1 MKKLI
6 FIALMGIALWCGRAF
21 VPGGSYLTRL
31 QLLSGTSSRGDYALN
46 CAGFIADAH
55 GSSYLNE
62 KEFYDGGNGQLAIV
76 QTLPSRYAID
86 ETKLQ
91 AGDVAAFRGSNGGRQ
106 GGVHVAVFLRQGVW
120 IDSDARRGFIGTY
133 SLESKSMEDD
143 WFSGPVRILRW
154 NDTPHQGLLND
165 AETIRRS
172 RRPAG
177 VIDESSKPFQWSRQ
191 FAAALLDQSLNIGG
205 TVPGA

>member
-1 MKKLI
+1 MKNLI
-6 FIALMGIALWCGRAF
+6 FIALMVIALWYGRAF
-21 VPGGSYLTRL
+21 VPGGNYLTRL

-46 CAGFIADAH
+46 CSGFITDAH
-55 GSSYLNE
+55 GSAYLNE
-62 KEFYDGGNGQLAIV
+62 KEFYAGGNGQLTIV

-86 ETKLQ
+86 ETTLQ
-91 AGDVAAFRGSNGGRQ
+91 AGDVAAFRGTNGARQ

-120 IDSDARRGFIGTY
+120 IDSDARRGFIATY
-133 SLESKSMEDD
+133 SLETKSMQDD

-177 VIDESSKPFQWSRQ
+177 VVDDGSKAFQWSRQ
-191 FAAALLDQSLNIGG
+191 FAAALLDQSLNLGL
-205 TVPGA
+205 TVPSA